1 MCVLS
6 TALPIPHYLCLVSV
20 SLYATGTK
28 CCTIYSPVRFAT
40 SSYSARNPFPDTC
53 THTRNTH
60 ARCDVLY
67 ERFTRHRNSFESEM
81 FNRASM
87 KLGLEQ
93 AVLGDAAGS
102 LKPRDM
108 EDLLKKG
115 AYALTQMD
123 EVDAMR
129 CVLFLYTRACTDICT
144 LPKLFCVVMQG
155 TGDMVYSISFC
166 PRAETPIHQSSS
178 LAYSL
183 GMVEGRHN
191 RFVILE

>member
-1 MCVLS
+1 
-6 TALPIPHYLCLVSV
+6 
-20 SLYATGTK
+20 
-28 CCTIYSPVRFAT
+28 
-40 SSYSARNPFPDTC
+40 
-53 THTRNTH
+53 
-60 ARCDVLY
+60 
-67 ERFTRHRNSFESEM
+67 M

-129 CVLFLYTRACTDICT
+129 CVRGQRKEPETTINGGSFR
-144 LPKLFCVVMQG
+144 KL
-155 TGDMVYSISFC
+155 
-166 PRAETPIHQSSS
+166 
-178 LAYSL
+178 
-183 GMVEGRHN
+183 
-191 RFVILE
+191 